1 MSSGV
6 PITREGLNKLK
17 EDLRTLEARRPVI
30 REQIKRAREFGDLS
44 ENAEYHA
51 AREDLG
57 MLEAKINEISGRIS
71 RAVIVDPSSLGG
83 TDVVRFGATVSLLDL
98 ETEME
103 EVYSLVGEGEDDFM
117 AGKIL
122 VTSPMA
128 QAMVGEKVKAT
139 FEFTAPNGKKLKFK
153 ILKIEY

>member
-17 EDLRTLEARRPVI
+17 EELRTLESRRPEI
-30 REQIKRAREFGDLS
+30 RDQIKRAREFGDLS

-51 AREDLG
+51 AREDLAL
-57 MLEAKINEISGRIS
+57 LEAKVGELNGRIS
-71 RAVIVDPSSLGG
+71 RAVIVDPASLGDTG
-83 TDVVRFGATVSLLDL
+83 VVRFGATVTLLDL
-98 ETEME
+98 DTDTEET
-103 EVYSLVGEGEDDFM
+103 YSLVGDGEDDFM
-117 AGKIL
+117 SGKIL

-128 QAMVGEKVKAT
+128 QAMVGMKVKSKFDFA
-139 FEFTAPNGKKLKFK
+139 APNGNKLKFK

>member
-1 MSSGV
+1 MSNGV

-17 EDLRTLEARRPVI
+17 DELRTLEARRPEI

-83 TDVVRFGATVSLLDL
+83 TDVIRFGATVTLLDL
-98 ETEME
+98 ETDME
-103 EVYSLVGEGEDDFM
+103 ETYTLVGEGEDDFM
-117 AGKIL
+117 SGKIL

-128 QAMVGEKVKAT
+128 QAMVGNKVKSKID
-139 FEFTAPNGKKLKFK
+139 FTTPAGKQLKFK

>member
-1 MSSGV
+1 MSNGV

-17 EDLRTLEARRPVI
+17 EELKTLESRRPEI
-30 REQIKRAREFGDLS
+30 RDQIKRAREFGDLS

-57 MLEAKINEISGRIS
+57 MLEAKINEINGRIS
-71 RAVIVDPSSLGG
+71 RAVIVDPASLGG
-83 TDVVRFGATVSLLDL
+83 TDVIRFGATVTLLDL

-103 EVYSLVGEGEDDFM
+103 ETYTLVGEGEDDFM
-117 AGKIL
+117 SGKIL

-128 QAMVGEKVKAT
+128 QAMVGNKVKSK
-139 FEFTAPNGKKLKFK
+139 FDFTTPAGKLLKFK
-153 ILKIEY
+153 VLKIEY